1 MTDVFGWLRKVWPNV
16 NRIKKYMKITAAK
29 LLHGVIIKKNCVY
42 YNSGRPLVGN

>member
-29 LLHGVIIKKNCVY
+29 TLHGVVKKMVV
-42 YNSGRPLVGN
+42 STTIVEDP